1 MYQSRTTF
9 EYSESGLSMYRLK
22 SCWTI
27 SMPCSV
33 MKNMSGL
40 NQSTSSLADSTLL
53 VWSLSTWAR
62 YASSA
67 PRISEGFVSGTS
79 ISYAVFCLKKKKEA
93 DRTSPGDVDKNPKTV
108 RRSVHH
114 TYDHQSLIH
123 RVCRLQ

>member
-62 YASSA
+62 YASSP
-67 PRISEGFVSGTS
+67 PRISEGFVRGIS
-79 ISYAVFCLKKKKEA
+79 ISYAVFCLKKKKARLAKE
-93 DRTSPGDVDKNPKTV
+93 SV
-108 RRSVHH
+108 RRLEFIEAEQVVDEDACSIRSER
-114 TYDHQSLIH
+114 D
-123 RVCRLQ
+123 